1 MISFYIT
8 SLFFFFCF
16 PYWLSGER
24 RKATSKGCELRYI
37 KYGVDVTAT
46 KELCCSIFPSFWCA
60 ACLRYFV
67 RHPQRSCHLLERVI
81 YISFILA
88 SPHSGLSTCSPSPH
102 MHRGWMWEVY
112 VMGSGA
118 NCAVT
123 CWNLA
128 HLRRKKN
135 LFIRPEAFVLL
146 LECEGSVYQKQ
157 YPTLSWQINSYK
169 LTSWGRPLYRLWWK
183 KKSKRSFWKDAP
195 NKLDVKLVRAA
206 QLRDLWT
213 KLSLMQKAP
222 MRHETVMEVQWK
234 CSLHASSPPWY

>member
-1 MISFYIT
+1 M
-8 SLFFFFCF
+8 
-16 PYWLSGER
+16 
-24 RKATSKGCELRYI
+24 
-37 KYGVDVTAT
+37 
-46 KELCCSIFPSFWCA
+46 
-60 ACLRYFV
+60 
-67 RHPQRSCHLLERVI
+67 RHPQRSCNLLERVI

-135 LFIRPEAFVLL
+135 LFIRPAAFVLL

-183 KKSKRSFWKDAP
+183 EKIKTLLLKRCAEQAWCETHESCTVKRFMHQTFPHAKSSNEAWDSHGSA
-195 NKLDVKLVRAA
+195 VKVLLTRIEPSVILTAFVFVSA
-206 QLRDLWT
+206 CNST
-213 KLSLMQKAP
+213 CA
-222 MRHETVMEVQWK
+222 
-234 CSLHASSPPWY
+234 